1 MAVAPPMVPVR
12 GQGRLERP
20 VQQALG
26 QGVGQP
32 VMRLGRPGRP
42 VQAPGQLPRQLLGR
56 LVVLAAAPLWREAG
70 RRPLTS
76 H

>member
-32 VMRLGRPGRP
+32 VMRLGRP

-70 RRPLTS
+70 RRPLTF